1 MYTYLTQLKG
11 TRAGSSYILL
21 DDDENRIGRGLDC
34 QIVLNDPLSSRVHA
48 IIECREGVWWVY
60 DAQSRN
66 GTYVNQQKA
75 DEAQLIDGC
84 QLRVGSTEFEFS
96 QSADRPPDV
105 SLRDPALTQTIVR
118 DTPIK
123 SGEPTE
129 LGVGSLQ
136 DTGRARTFCCCT
148 SCRFG
153 CWGSRIRTRW
163 CAFRSTYYM
172 AHEGLGGGLPVGQ

>member
-1 MYTYLTQLKG
+1 M
-11 TRAGSSYILL
+11 
-21 DDDENRIGRGLDC
+21 
-34 QIVLNDPLSSRVHA
+34 LNDPLSSRVHA

-96 QSADRPPDV
+96 QSPDRPPDV
-105 SLRDPALTQTIVR
+105 SLRDPTLTQTIVR

-123 SGEPTE
+123 PGEPADM
-129 LGVGSLQ
+129 GVGSLQ
-136 DTGRARTFCCCT
+136 DTSRAQDFLLLHQLSIRLLGVEDPDEVVRISLDLLHTSVRRLPSSAFC
-148 SCRFG
+148 
-153 CWGSRIRTRW
+153 GSATR
-163 CAFRSTYYM
+163 
-172 AHEGLGGGLPVGQ
+172 GN